1 MEDIS
6 RSDVQFDDERWVQ
19 GRKTKRTIWQLVPVE
34 MSLRTAVE
42 IQEDAVERMWTLST
56 NSECVKCTTCVVDI
70 YMFSTSGQ
78 IVVSMICKKQR
89 SQKQDKQPKT
99 EQARKQMLKLGQQ
112 DGGHGGWN
120 PLRNVL

>member
-89 SQKQDKQPKT
+89 SQKQDKEPKT
-99 EQARKQMLKLGQQ
+99 EQARKQMLKF
-112 DGGHGGWN
+112 
-120 PLRNVL
+120 